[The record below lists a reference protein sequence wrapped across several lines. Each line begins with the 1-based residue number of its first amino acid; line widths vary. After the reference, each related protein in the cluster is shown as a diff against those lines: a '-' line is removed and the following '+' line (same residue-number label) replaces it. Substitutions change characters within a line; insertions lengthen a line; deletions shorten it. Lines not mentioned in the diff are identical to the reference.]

1 MNQNKTSNFTVL
13 KTYKIRGGY
22 LNSTM
27 TFEVQDGKDIVRIRH
42 YCTLSDPNRY
52 EPCFHVSSPEW
63 GQTKKIDADVWY
75 DIKVARDVYRYMTR
89 NEKNNPEFGTD
100 YIPFV
105 PVP

>member
-1 MNQNKTSNFTVL
+1 MNQNKTSNSTIL

-27 TFEVQDGKDIVRIRH
+27 TFEVHEDIVRIRH
-42 YCTLSDPNRY
+42 YCTLNDPNRY

-63 GQTKKIDADVWY
+63 GQTKKIDSDVWY
-75 DIKVARDVYRYMTR
+75 DIKIGREVYKHMTR
-89 NEKNNPEFGTD
+89 EEKNNPEYVNHT
-100 YIPFV
+100 PFL

>member
-1 MNQNKTSNFTVL
+1 MNQGHVRLSLATT

-42 YCTLSDPNRY
+42 YCTLNDPNRY
-52 EPCFHVSSPEW
+52 EPCFYAFVGDLRFLE
-63 GQTKKIDADVWY
+63 ADVWY
-75 DIKVARDVYRYMTR
+75 DIKIGREVYKYMTR
-89 NEKNNPEFGTD
+89 DETEYPNFMS
-100 YIPFV
+100 FL